1 MKMADANGKE
11 VEPPM
16 HIQRPSSARSQD
28 VSHILASVFRELFT
42 RDSVGEQR
50 VKHLATSRSG
60 EETYHDKYVQQLR
73 KIQQDRDQ
81 CHREADMLETHIM
94 QAQAAAMAADERD
107 IQKALVECEDYQKLG
122 LPPGKSNLRH
132 CLDTELLRKFGLIV
146 PQDFTSEDPKPARPP
161 QAADIPSY
169 ARCTTSSQQRFR
181 KTPPLTD
188 YVTTSSLAYPFAA
201 SKQTSLAHEQ
211 GLRESPPPQTA
222 KTKQSKTSAWK
233 DSMKPNQRK
242 VERDDLQR
250 LESKAEYK
258 QNLRFVPPE
267 AAELIQKKTK
277 HRSKT
282 KTTSQDKSGFKAVEV
297 FLVSPNPLVFT
308 DYNVGEVYELSI
320 ELKNVTSSSRQVRV
334 VPPTSK
340 HFSIGLGRFPGEN
353 GVVAPGMSC
362 VYPIRFAPDSLADYD
377 DLIKIKSQ
385 VDPPLIVHLQ
395 ARRPPPSLSLPP
407 TLRCGHCL
415 VGGYKAVRMYC
426 TNSGGDGRFCLIP
439 KTQWPTASFKWTL
452 EDPGSVNVNP
462 FEIEPAMFQLR
473 KGESTTIK
481 ITFSPYAA
489 TFFKQEIAMVCDNCQ
504 VKSFSVEGTGQMAG
518 IQFMSISGG
527 LSQYDVGEMKDV
539 SSKFLV
545 RFDHQ
550 NPQTNHSKI
559 LEIKNT
565 TARSWYM
572 FLSEHAHGISQCTLM
587 VYVRTLSWYM
597 SEHAHGTCFYLN
609 TLIVYVRARSWYMS
623 EHAHGTCFYQNT
635 LMVHVR
641 TRYWYMPEHAHG
653 ICQNTLMVC
662 VKTPSWY
669 MSEHAHGICQNT
681 LLVYV
686 RARSWYMSE
695 HAHSICQNT
704 LMVYLSARSWYMSE
718 HAHGTCFYQN
728 TLMVYVRTRSWYMSE
743 HAHGICQST
752 LMVYVRTRS
761 WYMFLS
767 EHAHGICQNTL
778 IGICQSTLMVYVRTR
793 SWYVSKHPHG
803 ICQNT
808 LMVYVR
814 ARYGICQNT
823 LMVYVRT
830 RSWYMSKHAHGI
842 CQSTL
847 MVHVFIRTR
856 SCNVSL
862 PFRWK
867 LFKPFLPS
875 VSQEP
880 TGRVH
885 RVPDDQGVFSVTPNM
900 GALPPHEVVHFSLEN
915 APKEVGSFHGVAHMV
930 LEEIPVQG
938 GDAAGSIAKDVTAI
952 EIEVKAECKP
962 FYIEVSPA
970 LLVIPG
976 RMMLG
981 TPYLYS
987 VKIQNN
993 SVSRSSFEWQD
1004 IKTDDYA
1011 VSIEPRSGVLGAG
1024 EMVELCVSVFGNSP
1038 DSMDATLTC
1047 YVPFSSSPVFLRVKG
1062 NFQGP
1067 EVLIGLPDLN
1077 FGLVRL
1083 GKSSKSTIPI
1093 KNTSIVRADW
1103 SMEECSDM
1111 TQDVSEFTFVPS
1123 HGSLGPMEEITCEV
1137 TFGPTQ
1143 CRRVRSVFQCAVRK
1157 GKTSYLSV
1165 FSEVQTPLVCLV
1177 SSSLYIED
1185 VYLNVPVSREVVL
1198 QNHTLLATHFQWKE
1212 IVDDKG
1218 DKGYTVTFEPSSGE
1232 LGPRQALPVQMTFTG
1247 HRKGPLESL
1256 VTSCEVTGMDKP
1268 IWLDI
1273 STDVRGLNVT
1283 FETPKLLDLRR
1294 PDEIKTVD
1302 IESTPL
1308 LLEFETVP
1316 LGEQGKATLVMTNTS
1331 AIRARYSLHVEH
1343 FKAAKPPSPPE
1354 GQPKNKNSRRLQ
1366 GLLART
1372 PNIADPLSKTA
1383 TKAQADHSATV
1394 LRDGR
1399 GAAFILSPC
1408 EGELLPFGYQVVE
1421 VSAYNDM
1428 WGDYRDLL
1436 VCQVEGL
1443 DPVYIPIKMTVVGC
1457 PLNFQMMKDQAPILR
1472 FGTHVSGAPSVQRSL
1487 RLNNTSPFDIR
1498 LDWGTYNIIRDDPQ
1512 LLDMLVF
1519 YGQPLPLFDSKGQEQ
1534 IPSPPPLPDSLCDEL
1549 PLIQVKLQEHD
1560 GILSSKPF
1568 GVTPSQQIIPAK
1580 SHATMNVTFTPH
1592 TDDPEG
1598 EACICYAAAYMS
1610 LDGQNVNIPGR
1621 VSRKQG
1627 LEMARFRLDV
1637 TANIRPALL
1646 SVEME
1651 EDKGAH
1657 FTTAASDVL
1666 KGDATKVHRFVMSN
1680 TTETPL
1686 NFRLEIP
1693 APFRLVCT
1701 EPPPSAKSSR
1711 PVPGGLT
1718 TVKPGKNIEVK
1729 VGFCLTRGLLEL
1741 ASSVDE
1747 SGHDGCSLITKETGN
1762 RQLVFNRDLV
1772 VFFSNNTKQLIPLTA
1787 SVDVPTFRLSE
1798 EVLDF
1803 GICLVGQEKE
1813 LDLTLENPA
1822 ESDSTWMVEH
1832 DPRYPDV
1839 TREVFSITPS
1849 EGFLE
1854 GHYSHVSKNKTLL
1867 KVTFTARHN
1876 VKYKCVVMF
1885 RGRLQEQVQ
1894 RLTLIGQGSYDGHHE
1909 ALINVM
1915 TEF

>member
-258 QNLRFVPPE
+258 QNPRFVPPE

-565 TARSWYM
+565 T
-572 FLSEHAHGISQCTLM
+572 
-587 VYVRTLSWYM
+587 
-597 SEHAHGTCFYLN
+597 
-609 TLIVYVRARSWYMS
+609 
-623 EHAHGTCFYQNT
+623 
-635 LMVHVR
+635 
-641 TRYWYMPEHAHG
+641 
-653 ICQNTLMVC
+653 
-662 VKTPSWY
+662 
-669 MSEHAHGICQNT
+669 
-681 LLVYV
+681 
-686 RARSWYMSE
+686 
-695 HAHSICQNT
+695 
-704 LMVYLSARSWYMSE
+704 
-718 HAHGTCFYQN
+718 
-728 TLMVYVRTRSWYMSE
+728 
-743 HAHGICQST
+743 
-752 LMVYVRTRS
+752 
-761 WYMFLS
+761 
-767 EHAHGICQNTL
+767 
-778 IGICQSTLMVYVRTR
+778 
-793 SWYVSKHPHG
+793 
-803 ICQNT
+803 
-808 LMVYVR
+808 
-814 ARYGICQNT
+814 
-823 LMVYVRT
+823 
-830 RSWYMSKHAHGI
+830 
-842 CQSTL
+842 
-847 MVHVFIRTR
+847 
-856 SCNVSL
+856 NVSL

-1137 TFGPTQ
+1137 TFAPTQ

-1657 FTTAASDVL
+1657 FTTAASDV
-1666 KGDATKVHRFVMSN
+1666 V
-1680 TTETPL
+1680 
-1686 NFRLEIP
+1686 
-1693 APFRLVCT
+1693 
-1701 EPPPSAKSSR
+1701 
-1711 PVPGGLT
+1711 
-1718 TVKPGKNIEVK
+1718 
-1729 VGFCLTRGLLEL
+1729 
-1741 ASSVDE
+1741 
-1747 SGHDGCSLITKETGN
+1747 
-1762 RQLVFNRDLV
+1762 
-1772 VFFSNNTKQLIPLTA
+1772 
-1787 SVDVPTFRLSE
+1787 
-1798 EVLDF
+1798 
-1803 GICLVGQEKE
+1803 
-1813 LDLTLENPA
+1813 
-1822 ESDSTWMVEH
+1822 
-1832 DPRYPDV
+1832 
-1839 TREVFSITPS
+1839 
-1849 EGFLE
+1849 
-1854 GHYSHVSKNKTLL
+1854 
-1867 KVTFTARHN
+1867 
-1876 VKYKCVVMF
+1876 
-1885 RGRLQEQVQ
+1885 
-1894 RLTLIGQGSYDGHHE
+1894 
-1909 ALINVM
+1909 
-1915 TEF
+1915 